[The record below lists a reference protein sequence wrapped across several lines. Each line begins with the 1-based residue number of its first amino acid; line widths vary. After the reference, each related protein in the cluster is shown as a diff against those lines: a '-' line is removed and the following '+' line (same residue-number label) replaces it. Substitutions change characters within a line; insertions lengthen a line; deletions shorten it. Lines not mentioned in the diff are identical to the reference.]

1 MGIMNQKE
9 LRAFK
14 VSNYNWLQEGFQ
26 RLLIK
31 INYPELQNLFYLFYT
46 SFKFKL
52 FLSNRHLNKLR
63 YS

>member
-1 MGIMNQKE
+1 MNQKE

-46 SFKFKL
+46 SFKFRL
-52 FLSNRHLNKLR
+52 F
-63 YS
+63 

>member
-26 RLLIK
+26 RLLII
-31 INYPELQNLFYLFYT
+31 INYLELQNLFYLIYT
-46 SFKFKL
+46 TFIL
-52 FLSNRHLNKLR
+52 FLVTFLR
-63 YS
+63 NQHFSK